1 MGLHVYNYLSRRVEE
16 FKPVTPGRVGIYVCG
31 PTVYDH
37 AHLGHAKVYVSF
49 DVINRYLRF
58 LGNKVRYVQN
68 ITDVGHLLDS
78 GEDRIS
84 VGAAREQLEPME
96 VVEKYTKSYFDD
108 MDALGVKR
116 PDISPRAS
124 GHIPEQIQM
133 VKRLIESGHAYEVG
147 GSVYFSVRSYPSYGK
162 FARRKL
168 EDLAAG
174 ARVDAR
180 EEKRD
185 PLDFAV
191 WKKAEPDH
199 IMKWESPWGI
209 GYPGWHAECSAMSA
223 KYLGLPYD
231 IHGGGLDNIF
241 PHNESEIAQADCAF
255 GKGYANYWLLAGQLS
270 TDGVKMSK
278 SLGNSV
284 RLNDVLKRY
293 DPAAIRMFVL
303 TGTYR
308 SPIAFSEEALETAQA
323 GSRRLELVYEKLTSF
338 LKSRGLEKK
347 EDIDGLGGEGL
358 ELKDRFIQ
366 AMNDDFNTPVALS
379 VLFDTSKRANSL
391 LSEPT
396 PPEKPLLDFDL
407 LLRRLGADVLGI
419 TSGPKG
425 RGDDL
430 SPELIDILLE
440 VRRALRAE
448 KNFQLADQIRTR
460 LSDAGIVVEDSKDGS
475 SWRFG

>member
-1 MGLHVYNYLSRRVEE
+1 
-16 FKPVTPGRVGIYVCG
+16 
-31 PTVYDH
+31 
-37 AHLGHAKVYVSF
+37 
-49 DVINRYLRF
+49 
-58 LGNKVRYVQN
+58 VQN

-84 VGAAREQLEPME
+84 VGAAREHLEPME

-108 MDALGVKR
+108 MDALGVRR

-124 GHIPEQIQM
+124 GHISEQIQM
-133 VKRLIESGHAYEVG
+133 VKRLIESGHAYEVE
-147 GSVYFSVRSYPSYGK
+147 GSVYFSVRSYPSYGQ
-162 FARRKL
+162 FARKKL

-174 ARVDAR
+174 ARVDTR

-191 WKKAEPDH
+191 WKKASPDH
-199 IMKWESPWGI
+199 IMKWESPWGV

-241 PHNESEIAQADCAF
+241 PHNESEIAQAECAY

-284 RLNDVLKRY
+284 RLRDTLKRY
-293 DPAAIRMFVL
+293 DPATIRMFVL
-303 TGTYR
+303 TGNYR
-308 SPIAFSEEALETAQA
+308 SPLAFSEEALATARA
-323 GSRRLELVYEKLTSF
+323 GSRRLLLVCEKLTSF
-338 LKSRGLEKK
+338 LESRALEKR
-347 EDIDGLGGEGL
+347 EDLDSLSGEGL
-358 ELKDRFIQ
+358 ELKDCFVE
-366 AMNDDFNTPVALS
+366 AMNDDFNTSVALS
-379 VLFDTSKRANSL
+379 VLFDVSKKANSL

-396 PPEKPLLDFDL
+396 PSEEQLLDFEL
-407 LLRRLGADVLGI
+407 LFRRLGADVLGI
-419 TSGPKG
+419 TSWAKG
-425 RGDDL
+425 HRDDL

-440 VRRALRAE
+440 VRRALRRE
-448 KNFQLADQIRTR
+448 KNFQLADKIRTR
-460 LSDAGIVVEDSKDGS
+460 LADAGIIVEDSKDGS

>member
-1 MGLHVYNYLSRRVEE
+1 MGLHVYNYLNRRVEE
-16 FKPVTPGRVGIYVCG
+16 FTPVTPGRVGMYVCG

-37 AHLGHAKVYVSF
+37 AHLGHAKLYVSF

-84 VGAAREQLEPME
+84 VGAAREELEPME

-108 MDALGVKR
+108 MDALGVLR

-124 GHIPEQIQM
+124 GHIPDQIQM
-133 VKRLIESGHAYEVG
+133 VKRLIERGHAYEVG
-147 GSVYFSVRSYPSYGK
+147 GSVYFSVRSYPSYGHL
-162 FARRKL
+162 ARRKL

-174 ARVDAR
+174 ARVDTR

-185 PLDFAV
+185 PLDFAL
-191 WKKAEPDH
+191 WKRAEPDH
-199 IMKWESPWGI
+199 IMKWESPWSV

-255 GKGYANYWLLAGQLS
+255 GRGYANYWLFAGQLS
-270 TDGVKMSK
+270 TEGVKMSK

-284 RLNDVLKRY
+284 RLRDTLKQY
-293 DPAAIRMFVL
+293 DPATIRMFIL
-303 TGTYR
+303 TGSYR
-308 SPIAFSEEALETAQA
+308 SPLAFSDEALKTAHA
-323 GSRRLELVYEKLTSF
+323 GSRRLLLATEKLSSF
-338 LKSRGLEKK
+338 LESRHLKNK
-347 EDIDGLGGEGL
+347 DDIDNLSGECV
-358 ELKDRFIQ
+358 ELKDRFIE

-379 VLFDTSKRANSL
+379 VLFDAAKMANTI

-396 PPEKPLLDFDL
+396 PQEEPLRDFDL
-407 LLRRLGADVLGI
+407 LFRRLGADILGI
-419 TSGPKG
+419 AASSVGSS
-425 RGDDL
+425 DDL
-430 SPELIDILLE
+430 SPKLIDILLD

-448 KNFQLADQIRTR
+448 KNFELADQIRAR
-460 LSDAGIVVEDSKDGS
+460 LSEAGIVVEDSKAES
-475 SWRFG
+475 SWRFE